1 MTGCSRDPIGGKQ
14 IRFGEELLEVVP
26 GKSEELL
33 DFGVGVWHDEC
44 EFREG
49 LDLRFEGNI
58 FTVGVSQRRGPDWC
72 EVAVASPGA
81 AILFQVRFQGL
92 IRSENH
98 HSLFALYLP
107 HS

>member
-58 FTVGVSQRRGPDWC
+58 FTVGVSQRRSRLVRGGSCVSWC
-72 EVAVASPGA
+72 GHSVSGTVSRSE
-81 AILFQVRFQGL
+81 
-92 IRSENH
+92 SENH